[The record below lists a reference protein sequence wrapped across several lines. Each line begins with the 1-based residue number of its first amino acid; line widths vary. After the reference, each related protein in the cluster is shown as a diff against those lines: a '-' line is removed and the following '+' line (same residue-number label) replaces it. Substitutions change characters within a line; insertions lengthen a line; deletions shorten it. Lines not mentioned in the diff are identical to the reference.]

1 MLSTACRHRMAH
13 RKWRETK
20 QQPSMLPGPA
30 VPGCC
35 WISLYFLW
43 CKLSTRTVYPMA
55 LKPVC
60 TVAASGKWLLKQMRS
75 LDMQTSV
82 LHVICWKTVHPAC
95 KVQWCEIIP
104 DVRSIF
110 GRSQFMFVM
119 QCSTRNWKAP
129 RDCHLFINPYC
140 FNINRSSP
148 PPSSP
153 LSSSSC
159 WRTTSH
165 SLTNLHTMMATTFFI
180 AAADV
185 TFPIFIK
192 PNCQMIG
199 CIVPEC
205 QTVCGQLYIL
215 RSTVGNQGK
224 TLDDSCD
231 LFSI

>member
-1 MLSTACRHRMAH
+1 MSLKTDDITWYADIRAMLH
-13 RKWRETK
+13 
-20 QQPSMLPGPA
+20 
-30 VPGCC
+30 
-35 WISLYFLW
+35 
-43 CKLSTRTVYPMA
+43 
-55 LKPVC
+55 
-60 TVAASGKWLLKQMRS
+60 
-75 LDMQTSV
+75 
-82 LHVICWKTVHPAC
+82 CWKTVHPPW
-95 KVQWCEIIP
+95 KVNFWWITM
-104 DVRSIF
+104 S
-110 GRSQFMFVM
+110 FMFVM
-119 QCSTRNWKAP
+119 QCSTRNWKAL
-129 RDCHLFINPYC
+129 RDCHLFINPFC

-148 PPSSP
+148 PRSSP

-165 SLTNLHTMMATTFFI
+165 SLTNLHTMMTTTCFI